1 MIIAY
6 VSTIEKECFTRLREF
21 FDDVVNLNRIDE
33 FISFY
38 ASHRNRDIVLIY
50 RVESMTELE
59 MLHQINFSNNIY
71 IIVIGPDDINL
82 SLRAGKMG
90 VDKYISRSDVNPE
103 AIKQMVA
110 HSQSVIKERRGKSN
124 IAVFTGISGG
134 VGTTTITMNLAAM
147 VAAKHPEKNVL
158 FLDFSYTKSVS
169 NLFFDAFQ
177 PQKNIID
184 IASLARLDL
193 EDLFANGLMKYDKNL
208 FFIPGI
214 QRHTDRETLEKAEN
228 IQRFLAFIT
237 FAKQFFDLILIDV
250 GMFEDVELE
259 IDIQEIADQIF
270 VVTELN
276 IPAMSILK
284 TYIDIIDKSGW
295 YSKTHILV
303 NREDSFGTVTQD
315 EATMILSKDSRHKF
329 EVDFTLPNDAKHLRP
344 CWNEAMLVCEEFPES
359 NFVKRLEMMIDRYF
373 FTTSMEQVT
382 ETKKPLNPLWTK
394 VKQWL

>member
-6 VSTIEKECFTRLREF
+6 VSTVEKECFDRLREY
-21 FDDVVNLNRIDE
+21 FDDVVNMDGIDG

-50 RVESMTELE
+50 RTESMRELE
-59 MLHQINFSNNIY
+59 ALQDVQFSNNIY
-71 IIVIGPDDINL
+71 IIVIGPEDINL

-90 VDKYISRSDVNPE
+90 VDRYISRGDVDTE
-103 AIKQMVA
+103 AIKAMVA
-110 HSQSVIKERRGKSN
+110 HSQNVIKERRGKSN

-134 VGTTTITMNLAAM
+134 VGTTTITMNLAAII
-147 VAAKHPEKNVL
+147 AARHPEKNVL
-158 FLDFSYTKSVS
+158 FLDFSYTKSIS
-169 NLFFDAFQ
+169 NLFFDAFH

-184 IASLARLDL
+184 IATLPRL
-193 EDLFANGLMKYDKNL
+193 EIEELFANGLMKYDKNL

-214 QRHTDRETLEKAEN
+214 QRHTERETLEKAEN
-228 IQRFLAFIT
+228 IQRFLAFIN

-270 VVTELN
+270 VVTELS

-295 YSKTHILV
+295 YNKTHILV
-303 NREDSFGTVTQD
+303 NREDSFGTVTKE
-315 EATMILSKDSRHKF
+315 EATAILSKDSPHKF
-329 EVDFTLPNDAKHLRP
+329 EVAFTLPNDARHLRT

-359 NFVKRLEMMIDRYF
+359 VFVKRLEEMVERYF
-373 FTTSMEQVT
+373 FSTSMEQFAQT
-382 ETKKPLNPLWTK
+382 RQPGNPIWNK
-394 VKQWL
+394 VRQWL

>member
-6 VSTIEKECFTRLREF
+6 VSVIEKECFSRLREH
-21 FDDVVNLNRIDE
+21 FDDVVNMDGVDE
-33 FISFY
+33 FINFY

-50 RVESMTELE
+50 RVESMSALE
-59 MLHQINFSNNIY
+59 EINQITFNNNLY
-71 IIVIGPDDINL
+71 IIVIGPDDIHL

-110 HSQSVIKERRGKSN
+110 HSQVVIKERRGKSN

-158 FLDFSYTKSVS
+158 FLDFAYTKSIS

-177 PQKNIID
+177 PQKSIID
-184 IASLARLDL
+184 IVSLARLDL

-214 QRHTDRETLEKAEN
+214 QRHTDRDTLEKAEN
-228 IQRFLAFIT
+228 IQRYLAFIN

-270 VVTELN
+270 VVTELS

-295 YSKTHILV
+295 YNKTHILV
-303 NREDSFGTVTQD
+303 NREDSFGSVTKD
-315 EATMILSKDSRHKF
+315 EAMMILSKDSHHKF
-329 EVDFTLPNDAKHLRP
+329 TVDFTLPNDAKHLRS
-344 CWNEAMLVCEEFPES
+344 CWNEAMLVCEEFPDS
-359 NFVKRLEMMIDRYF
+359 IFVKRLGEMIERYF
-373 FTTSMEQVT
+373 FMSSMEQFVP
-382 ETKKPLNPLWTK
+382 TKQPVNSLWSK